1 MSSTVFKQG
10 CTEPSQQL
18 INHLQRLTSNVDV
31 PSNAKRIAINF
42 RRSEYYQSRKGYHPV
57 EVQQE
62 RSIEG
67 WSIVFIVS
75 FAYPDD
81 KATTMEEE
89 LYFNFLRGWFYQPD
103 IERCDLHQPQ
113 VTELY
118 ISWEQT
124 LLIQITAHSFDTVTA
139 TLVSTSS

>member
-1 MSSTVFKQG
+1 MSSTVFKQD

-42 RRSEYYQSRKGYHPV
+42 RRTKYYQNRQGYHPV
-57 EVQQE
+57 EVQLE
-62 RSIEG
+62 RSTEG
-67 WSIVFIVS
+67 WCIVFIAS
-75 FAYPDD
+75 FSYPDD
-81 KATTMEEE
+81 KATKMEVE

-103 IERCDLHQPQ
+103 IDRCDLHQPQ

-118 ISWEQT
+118 ASWERT
-124 LLIQITAHSFDTVTA
+124 LLNQLTADSFDSITA
-139 TLVSTSS
+139 TLISTSH